1 MHLPEGVAHLDSFSS
16 QAACGSS
23 RQRTASSLSSVDQTA
38 HFFLA
43 TPNPR
48 RPWQKQVR
56 ACGRKRAITTTTHYP
71 QTAGETAGMHENGS
85 GVPRL
90 FGTGGSDLERSAL
103 HRSTRDA
110 TALASRALPPLL
122 EAQVKGLF
130 SQTEGRRRNDCLDQA
145 DG

>member
-43 TPNPR
+43 TPNSR

-56 ACGRKRAITTTTHYP
+56 ACGRKRPLTTTTHHP
-71 QTAGETAGMHENGS
+71 QTAGETAGMHEIGS
-85 GVPRL
+85 DASRL
-90 FGTGGSDLERSAL
+90 FSKDGSDLEAGAL
-103 HRSTRDA
+103 SCPTRD
-110 TALASRALPPLL
+110 
-122 EAQVKGLF
+122 
-130 SQTEGRRRNDCLDQA
+130 
-145 DG
+145 